1 MFRKVLEA
9 LAVGDAMGMPTE
21 FMTRDH
27 IKKNFGIV
35 DTILDPEVSDIHRNL
50 KMYSVTD
57 DTEQNLYLIEEYCRD
72 GVITV
77 ENTVAGLLRW
87 IKETN
92 AEEKGYIGPSSL
104 RALRG
109 IEKGEDPYKAGVK
122 GVTCGAPMRALAPAL
137 CASEKNLVSAVYSCC
152 IPTHN
157 NNLAVEAAMAVGYAI
172 HKAMSGGSYDEIIN
186 ASLEGARVGAIQ
198 SKNIWVGPST
208 EKRISLLLSELPKM
222 KNLDD
227 LLDYLYYIIGTGL
240 DANQVAPAIIGL
252 FAWAK
257 DDVWLAIKAGAS
269 VGGDTDTI
277 AAVTASLSALYRK
290 GHNIPDDIL
299 HTILK
304 ENDLKIGMYADMIKE
319 HREKSL

>member
-1 MFRKVLEA
+1 MFREVLEA

-35 DTILDPEVSDIHRNL
+35 DTILDPDVSEIHSNM
-50 KMYSVTD
+50 KKYSVTD
-57 DTEQNLYLIEEYCRD
+57 DTEQNLYLLEEYCRD
-72 GVITV
+72 GVVTV
-77 ENTVAGLLRW
+77 ENTVTGLMKW

-104 RALRG
+104 RALLG
-109 IEKGEDPYKAGVK
+109 IEKGEDPYKAGAK

-137 CASEKNLVSAVYSCC
+137 CASEKNLTSTVYTCC

-172 HKAMSGGSYDEIIN
+172 YKAMSGGSYDEIIN
-186 ASLEGARVGAIQ
+186 ASLEGARIGAIQ
-198 SKNIWVGPST
+198 SENIWVGPST
-208 EKRISLLLSELPKM
+208 EKRIALILSELPKM

-227 LLDYLYYIIGTGL
+227 LLDYLYFIIGTGL

-277 AAVTASLSALYRK
+277 AAVAASLCTLYRK

-299 HTILK
+299 HAILN
-304 ENDLKIGMYADMIKE
+304 ENDLKIGMYAEMIEE
-319 HREKSL
+319 HRRKSL

>member
-1 MFRKVLEA
+1 MFREVLEA

-35 DTILDPEVSDIHRNL
+35 DTILDPDVSEIHSNM
-50 KMYSVTD
+50 KKYSVTD
-57 DTEQNLYLIEEYCRD
+57 DTEQNLYLLEEYCRD
-72 GVITV
+72 GVVTV
-77 ENTVAGLLRW
+77 ENTVTGLMKW

-104 RALRG
+104 RALLG
-109 IEKGEDPYKAGVK
+109 IEKGEDPYKAGAK
-122 GVTCGAPMRALAPAL
+122 GITCGAPMRALAPAL
-137 CASEKNLVSAVYSCC
+137 CASEKNLTSTVYTCC

-172 HKAMSGGSYDEIIN
+172 YKAMSGGSYDEIIN
-186 ASLEGARVGAIQ
+186 ASLEGARIGAIQ
-198 SKNIWVGPST
+198 SENIWVGPST
-208 EKRISLLLSELPKM
+208 EKRIALILSELPKM

-227 LLDYLYYIIGTGL
+227 LLDYLYFIIGTGL

-277 AAVTASLSALYRK
+277 AAIAASLCALYRK

-299 HTILK
+299 HAILN
-304 ENDLKIGMYADMIKE
+304 ENDLKIGMYAEMIKE
-319 HREKSL
+319 HRRKSL

>member
-1 MFRKVLEA
+1 MFREVLEA

-35 DTILDPEVSDIHRNL
+35 DTILDPDVSEIHSNM
-50 KMYSVTD
+50 KKYSVTD
-57 DTEQNLYLIEEYCRD
+57 DTEQNLYLLEEYCRD
-72 GVITV
+72 GVVTV
-77 ENTVAGLLRW
+77 ENTVTGLMKW

-104 RALRG
+104 RALLG
-109 IEKGEDPYKAGVK
+109 IEKGEDPYKAGAK

-137 CASEKNLVSAVYSCC
+137 CASEKNLTSTVYTCC

-172 HKAMSGGSYDEIIN
+172 YKAMSGGSYDEIIN
-186 ASLEGARVGAIQ
+186 ASLEGARIGAIQ
-198 SKNIWVGPST
+198 SENIWVGPST
-208 EKRISLLLSELPKM
+208 EKRIALILSELPKM

-227 LLDYLYYIIGTGL
+227 LLDYLYFIIGTGL

-277 AAVTASLSALYRK
+277 AAVAASLCTLYRK

-299 HTILK
+299 HAILN
-304 ENDLKIGMYADMIKE
+304 ENDLKLGMYAEMIKE
-319 HREKSL
+319 HRRKSL

>member
-1 MFRKVLEA
+1 MFREVLEA

-35 DTILDPEVSDIHRNL
+35 DTILDPDVSEIHSNM
-50 KMYSVTD
+50 KKYSVTD
-57 DTEQNLYLIEEYCRD
+57 DTEQNLYLLEEYCRD
-72 GVITV
+72 GVVTV
-77 ENTVAGLLRW
+77 ENTVAGLMKW

-104 RALRG
+104 RALLG
-109 IEKGEDPYKAGVK
+109 IEKGEDPYKAGAK
-122 GVTCGAPMRALAPAL
+122 GITCGAPMRALAPAL
-137 CASEKNLVSAVYSCC
+137 CASEKNLTSTVYTCC

-172 HKAMSGGSYDEIIN
+172 YKAMSGGSYDEIIN
-186 ASLEGARVGAIQ
+186 ASLEGARIGAIQ
-198 SKNIWVGPST
+198 SENIWVGPST
-208 EKRISLLLSELPKM
+208 EKRIALILSELPKM

-227 LLDYLYYIIGTGL
+227 LLDYLYFIIGTGL

-277 AAVTASLSALYRK
+277 AAIAASLCALYRK

-299 HTILK
+299 HAILN
-304 ENDLKIGMYADMIKE
+304 ENDLKIGMYAEMIKE
-319 HREKSL
+319 HRRKSL